1 MTLNSLKL
9 EYKQIKEDL
18 FKQSEEFLLN
28 GDWSIIRLILKSSPK
43 QITQLAKIPLFE
55 KKIISEEGFVP
66 SFFFERNERKYLS
79 DPIELILN
87 LITENPR
94 IFSNKLREFL
104 LDKILP
110 ISETLSGNAQE
121 KINNAL
127 GYYLIETRGESLTEY
142 PKLFENLAS
151 KYPRKISNFLPKIF
165 ELKWWDLAFRL
176 FNLVPELINLHL
188 EYVKTSI
195 ENISLNIYQFRNFKK
210 ILEKTNIRLSKT
222 IENDLKIKFRDYFKE
237 FISLSAE
244 KLTIE
249 WLKEKKLQLS
259 TGILFYTEKELKEII
274 KKLLKFKIKWD
285 HTDSI
290 SNVISQFLY
299 FIQTG
304 GKNHLLKD
312 FLLGY
317 KDLGYNIIRDYIRY
331 EKLDNDLIKKLEI
344 SIFDIVDQDPKINAQ
359 LIDSL
364 YGKKVVEAFKYHL
377 ENYVNKPQIISVF
390 FKAKPELGKEF
401 TKILEN
407 YYENINFGEP
417 PTKDH
422 IFEYSSVIFG
432 SFGDY
437 SSHFSSNFFI
447 TKVKEYL
454 SNTRNRE
461 WFNPWSMNLLN
472 NFDKMDKDLQQ
483 DIINLLIERK
493 RYNSIFFSL
502 VRTPEKFSNFIN
514 QFLEMTSDNESEI
527 RSIIGIFKLILRN
540 YISDKIIFK
549 KLKDMLF
556 LIPNTYDKGLFLS
569 FLGEKEKALECFV
582 ESLNKEVSLSQQIF
596 ILTDYILE
604 FLDTINIE
612 WSIINLKAL
621 EADIEQLKDDFDSF
635 NIIKESSRKFPFK
648 YHFLKARFML
658 FMGIFYL
665 NLDDYDLSYQKLHE
679 TEIIFKNL
687 LKSKN
692 IPTYNK
698 AIIKIYGDISS
709 VLSTFIKRI
718 ENLKKENNIT
728 QLEQEFSEQIK
739 GIEFSPSSEDM
750 KTERI
755 RLSLKN
761 LYFTDDGKLK
771 QLRFE
776 LPANFCPLPPP
787 IESISIINLHLM
799 NNFHPWNHNLEINT
813 NFEFLKL
820 SKNYQQLE
828 ITQDFV
834 EKDKIYRYIID
845 FEKNNLFSIIKYEP
859 VYEAGR
865 NRFKI
870 DIRSNGF
877 DGERK
882 IKFCLKQ
889 NDICTVG
896 IDLELTVK
904 HLEFLDNLTE
914 YDNIKRNIDITN
926 NRAKL
931 VWIEIYDFLDEFSLD
946 YFQKEVY
953 SMEPKFNEEL
963 CKILTP
969 KFKNVELDKKISG
982 RIHIDVSVDEKI
994 AIEVKKIYSN
1004 TKMDELFGQL
1014 FNDIRIGSCKFGIA
1028 LGIDMTATKK
1038 FKEFNRLRHEEG
1050 LDIIYII
1057 KENPY

>member
-1 MTLNSLKL
+1 MTLNPPKL

-18 FKQSEEFLLN
+18 FKQTEGFLLN
-28 GDWSIIRLILKSSPK
+28 GNWSSLRLILKSSPK
-43 QITQLAKIPLFE
+43 QITQLEKIPLFE
-55 KKIISEEGFVP
+55 KKIISEEAFLP
-66 SFFFERNERKYLS
+66 SFFFERNERKFLS
-79 DPIELILN
+79 DLIELILD
-87 LITENPR
+87 LMTENPR
-94 IFSNKLREFL
+94 IFSNKLKEFL

-110 ISETLSGNAQE
+110 TSETLSGNAQE

-142 PKLFENLAS
+142 PRLFENLVS
-151 KYPRKISNFLPKIF
+151 KYPKEISNFLPKIF

-176 FNLVPELINLHL
+176 FNLIPKLINLHH

-210 ILEKTNIRLSKT
+210 ILEKTNISLSKT

-244 KLTIE
+244 ELTIE
-249 WLKEKKLQLS
+249 WLKEKKLELS
-259 TGILFYTEKELKEII
+259 TAILFYTDKELKEII
-274 KKLLKFKIKWD
+274 KKLLKFNIKWD
-285 HTDSI
+285 HTDPI

-299 FIQTG
+299 FIQTS
-304 GKNHLLKD
+304 GKRHLLKD

-331 EKLDNDLIKKLEI
+331 EQLDNDLIKELEI

-359 LIDSL
+359 YIDSL

-377 ENYVNKPQIISVF
+377 ENYVNKPHIFSVF
-390 FKAKPELGKEF
+390 FKAKPELGKEY

-417 PTKDH
+417 PTEDH
-422 IFEYSSVIFG
+422 TYEYSSVIFG
-432 SFGDY
+432 SLGDY
-437 SSHFSSNFFI
+437 SSHFSSSFFI

-483 DIINLLIERK
+483 DIISLLIERK

-502 VRTPEKFSNFIN
+502 ARTPEKFSNFIN

-540 YISDKIIFK
+540 YISDKTIFE

-582 ESLNKEVSLSQQIF
+582 ESLNKEVSLSQKIF

-604 FLDTINIE
+604 FLDTINVDG
-612 WSIINLKAL
+612 SIINLKAL
-621 EADIEQLKDDFDSF
+621 EVDIEQLKDDFDSF

-648 YHFLKARFML
+648 FHFLKARFML
-658 FMGIFYL
+658 FMGIIHM

-679 TEIIFKNL
+679 TETIFKNL

-692 IPTYNK
+692 IPLYNRD
-698 AIIKIYGDISS
+698 IIKIYEDISS

-718 ENLKKENNIT
+718 ENLKKENKIS
-728 QLEQEFSEQIK
+728 QLNQEFSEQIK
-739 GIEFSPSSEDM
+739 GIEFSPSSEDI

-755 RLSLKN
+755 RISLEN
-761 LYFTDDGKLK
+761 LYFTDGGKLK

-776 LPANFCPLPPP
+776 LPANFCPLSPP
-787 IESISIINLHLM
+787 IESISIINLNLKID
-799 NNFHPWNHNLEINT
+799 FHPWNHNLEINT
-813 NFEFLKL
+813 NFESLKL
-820 SKNYQQLE
+820 YKNYQQLE
-828 ITQDFV
+828 ITQKFV

-845 FEKNNLFSIIKYEP
+845 FEKNNLFSINKYEP

-870 DIRSNGF
+870 DIKSNGF

-896 IDLELTVK
+896 IDLELPVK

-914 YDNIKRNIDITN
+914 YDTIKRNIDRMN
-926 NRAKL
+926 SKARL
-931 VWIEIYDFLDEFSLD
+931 VWKEIYDFLDNFSLD
-946 YFQKEVY
+946 YFPKEVF
-953 SMEPKFNEEL
+953 SMETKFNEEL
-963 CKILTP
+963 SKILSP

-994 AIEVKKIYSN
+994 AIEVKKVISN
-1004 TKMDELFGQL
+1004 TKMDEVFGQL

-1028 LGIDMTATKK
+1028 LVIDMTAKKK
-1038 FKEFNRLRHEEG
+1038 FKRFNRLEHEER
-1050 LDIIYII
+1050 IIYVI